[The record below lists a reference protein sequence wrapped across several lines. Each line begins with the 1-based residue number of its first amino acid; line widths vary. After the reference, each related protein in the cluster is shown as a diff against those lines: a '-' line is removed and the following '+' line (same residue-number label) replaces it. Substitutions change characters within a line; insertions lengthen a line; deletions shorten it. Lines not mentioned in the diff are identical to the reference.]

1 VYAPLCALLLAVA
14 GAAEATTTPRPFT
27 ATYEVSYRGIR
38 AGTLTFTLQREAA
51 TGRYIYETRANPSA
65 LARLVVSSAALERS
79 VMEIG
84 PDGVRPLEWRV
95 DDGKSGEKGD
105 GRVSFDWANGVATGR
120 AEGKDI
126 RLPTEPNMQ
135 DRLSIQIAVVLAL
148 LNDQAPGGYALIDDD
163 RVKRYTYTKK
173 EPARIDSKL
182 GPLDTILYES
192 TRAGSS
198 RVSRFWLA
206 PQFDY
211 APARAE
217 QIRKGKVE
225 TVMTLV
231 EWKGLGTSDSGLATR
246 D

>member
-1 VYAPLCALLLAVA
+1 MRAVLALILTALICNAD
-14 GAAEATTTPRPFT
+14 AATTPRAFT

-38 AGTLTFTLQREAA
+38 AGTLTFRLQRDDAS
-51 TGRYIYETRANPSA
+51 GRYIYETRANPSG
-65 LARLVVSSAALERS
+65 LARLIVSGSAVERS
-79 VMEIG
+79 VMQI
-84 PDGVRPLEWRV
+84 DANGVRPLEWRL
-95 DDGKSGEKGD
+95 DDGKSGEKAD
-105 GRVSFDWANGVATGR
+105 GALNFDWANAVATGR
-120 AEGKDI
+120 IEGEDI
-126 RLPTEPNMQ
+126 RIPTEPDMQ
-135 DRLSIQIAVVLAL
+135 DRLSIQIAVVAAL
-148 LNDQAPGGYALIDDD
+148 LNGKEPGVYPLIDDN

-173 EPARIDSKL
+173 EPARVDSKL
-182 GPLDTILYES
+182 GPLDTVIYES

-231 EWKGLGTSDSGLATR
+231 AWEAASD
-246 D
+246 